1 MKEASKQTQI
11 QMGKINMDELE
22 DIHDDMADMI
32 ADTEEINE
40 IMCRDYAVD
49 QFNEDEMMAGNNNA
63 YIYICLL

>member
-63 YIYICLL
+63 YIYICVL